1 MSKTNNQIKHVAII
15 GTGMSG
21 LMTALG
27 LSRHG
32 IKATLLER
40 DPALDSSISPENSW
54 DWPRK
59 GVPQTAHSHF
69 FMGRLRVLLEEYH
82 PKLVSALFEAGAGE
96 STFMDYVHP
105 ELSHRVEESES
116 DLRLRTLNC
125 RRTTFEMVVRRYVE
139 SLEGISIKSETKVTD
154 FLMTEDQLPTVTGV
168 KYEANGVIDTLEADA
183 VIDASGRSSKLP
195 AVLEERGVKFDVD
208 QQDTGLFYFTRH
220 YRLKNPSSDYPDFIG
235 LPGAQF
241 PEFTSGAFPA
251 DNGYLSVTIQ
261 AFRKDQG
268 LISALRDVDKFQNI
282 CEHTHA
288 VARWVDPERIEP
300 TSKVFGFGQLDS
312 FWRKNVIDG
321 EPQVLNH
328 FFVGDS
334 CVRSNPRYGRGC
346 TWSTLGAHDLADV
359 LATDSSAK
367 GRSILYEQRLEELF
381 RKDWE
386 IMRKMDQS
394 TKQDFEVA
402 AGLSPSTLSKR
413 FQQGMKVFIESAMI
427 MEPALFKDVWACYNG
442 FDRMDAWIRNPA
454 NVFRLIR
461 AWFQR
466 KKFKHILEAQQG
478 RMTHADMIGSTPKE
492 LTT

>member
-1 MSKTNNQIKHVAII
+1 MTNNQIEHVAII
-15 GTGMSG
+15 GTGISG

-40 DPALDSSISPENSW
+40 DPAPDNSISPENSW
-54 DWPRK
+54 DWTRK
-59 GVPQTAHSHF
+59 GVPQAAHSHF
-69 FMGRLRVLLEEYH
+69 FMGRLRVHLEEFH
-82 PKLVSALFEAGAGE
+82 PKLISALFAAGAGE

-105 ELSHRVEESES
+105 EVMHRVEESES

-125 RRTTFEMVVRRYVE
+125 RRTTFEMIVRKYVE
-139 SLEGISIKSETKVTD
+139 SLEGVSIKSETKVTD
-154 FLMTEDQLPTVTGV
+154 ILITEDQPPVVTGV
-168 KYEANGVIDTLEADA
+168 QYEANSATDTLEADA

-195 AVLEERGVKFDVD
+195 GTLEARGVKFDVD

-220 YRLKNPSSDYPDFIG
+220 YRLKNGNNDYPDFIG

-251 DNGYLSVTIQ
+251 DNGHLTVTIQ
-261 AFRKDQG
+261 AFRKDRA
-268 LISALRDVDKFQNI
+268 LIAALRDVNQWQNI
-282 CEHTHA
+282 CEHTQS
-288 VARWVDPERIEP
+288 VARWVDPKHIEP
-300 TSKVFGFGQLDS
+300 TSRVYGFGQLDS

-359 LATDSSAK
+359 LATDISAK
-367 GRSILYEQRLEELF
+367 DRAILYEQRLEERF

-386 IMRKMDQS
+386 IMRNMDRG

-402 AGLSPSTLSKR
+402 AGLSPSTLPKR
-413 FQQGMKVFIESAMI
+413 IQQRIKVFIEGAMI
-427 MEPALFKDVWACYNG
+427 MEPALFKEVWACYNG
-442 FDRMDAWIRNPA
+442 FDSMDAWIRNPA
-454 NVFRLIR
+454 NIFRLIR
-461 AWFQR
+461 AGFQR
-466 KKFKHILEAQQG
+466 KKFKHIRDAQQG
-478 RMTHADMIGSTPKE
+478 RMTHADMIGSTAND
-492 LTT
+492 LAS